1 MKIIHKVEFVSLFY
15 SIPIVLTYN
24 LLKAKLEGILVN
36 ILSAMK
42 YNNPREKLLTGP
54 VLFICAMYIS
64 NTLIGTSASRW
75 YCCRFAVCRGTLL
88 GLHKPTDTEPLIHR
102 LAMNQLES
110 TDGLDFF
117 AKISFMKRKKHNLLL
132 LPAREYNSK
141 SCSAKK
147 CVHGI
152 NFLGKTNCWCHKCRT
167 FIDKLCTRLKSS
179 VTETYPVQVTYGAI
193 FV

>member
-1 MKIIHKVEFVSLFY
+1 
-15 SIPIVLTYN
+15 
-24 LLKAKLEGILVN
+24 
-36 ILSAMK
+36 MK
-42 YNNPREKLLTGP
+42 YNKPREKLLTGP

-117 AKISFMKRKKHNLLL
+117 AKISFMKKKEAQLTERKFKNNNNNNKYKKPD
-132 LPAREYNSK
+132 LPYG
-141 SCSAKK
+141 KK
-147 CVHGI
+147 
-152 NFLGKTNCWCHKCRT
+152 KTENHIEVSISHLSRSLIIT
-167 FIDKLCTRLKSS
+167 YRNYFIDRRAVNVSGITIPESFSRHLNFKDDLIQRSRVGIHLYLCLSFASS
-179 VTETYPVQVTYGAI
+179 CQRI
-193 FV
+193 